1 MPSWDE
7 LELPVLRWVQE
18 AGDGGTGELAHGSP
32 TPFEGVP
39 AVSQARVEEA
49 LTRLKKFGLIVGRRV
64 ETSDYSE
71 WFQLRPTANGLRVLG
86 EWPPADGATLQ
97 EALVKVL
104 LGLADDLPEVEA
116 TAVRRSAGGLA
127 RFGGNVLS
135 DITQRELRRVG
146 EDAVS

>member
-1 MPSWDE
+1 M
-7 LELPVLRWVQE
+7 
-18 AGDGGTGELAHGSP
+18 
-32 TPFEGVP
+32 
-39 AVSQARVEEA
+39 
-49 LTRLKKFGLIVGRRV
+49 
-64 ETSDYSE
+64 
-71 WFQLRPTANGLRVLG
+71 
-86 EWPPADGATLQ
+86 
-97 EALVKVL
+97 KVL